1 MTSNTVSDTPDTQI
15 PINVKKLES
24 TFFHD
29 GLFLKE
35 VLQGYRSTHASCIQ
49 QMRDGL
55 STRNEAALSNAS
67 HKLKGSTLNFIQG
80 DVTNSLEEIERESR
94 KQNLS
99 KITSSDIDKIDVQ
112 LKHLIEQLT
121 VLAEEWISKAH

>member
-1 MTSNTVSDTPDTQI
+1 MTSNTVENHI

-35 VLQGYRSTHASCIQ
+35 VLQGYRLTYSNCIQ
-49 QMRDGL
+49 QMREGL
-55 STRNEAALSNAS
+55 SSRNEAALSNAS

-80 DVTNSLEEIERESR
+80 DVTNSLEEIEREAR

-99 KITSSDIDKIDVQ
+99 KITSSDIDKIEVQ
-112 LKHLIEQLT
+112 LKQLIAQLSD
-121 VLAEEWISKAH
+121 LAEEWISEIH

>member
-1 MTSNTVSDTPDTQI
+1 MTSNTEDMPI

-35 VLQGYRSTHASCIQ
+35 VLQGYRSTYSTCIQ

-55 STRNEAALSNAS
+55 SSRNETALSSAS

-99 KITSSDIDKIDVQ
+99 KITASDIDKIEVQ
-112 LKHLIEQLT
+112 LKQLIVQLSD
-121 VLAEEWISKAH
+121 LADEWISNVH

>member
-1 MTSNTVSDTPDTQI
+1 MTSNTVENQM

-35 VLQGYRSTHASCIQ
+35 VLQGYRSTYSNCIQ
-49 QMRDGL
+49 QMREGL
-55 STRNEAALSNAS
+55 SSRNEAALSNAS

-80 DVTNSLEEIERESR
+80 EVTNSLEEIEREAR

-99 KITSSDIDKIDVQ
+99 KITSSDIDKIEVQ
-112 LKHLIEQLT
+112 LKQLITQLSD
-121 VLAEEWISKAH
+121 LAEEWISKVH